1 MRSPIRLAQTALV
14 QRSEN
19 GDSSAAVLEDTTEL
33 SDVSFLSRDREHLE
47 SGKFYSDDSDEE
59 LVVEQRRR
67 KALCYSLSCCG
78 MCVLFGLFVA
88 FHSFST
94 GPMSVWTSASA
105 WGEPMQEFPFL
116 GEGLCL
122 GRANQLIPKYNTS
135 GDLMQFFQPASPEQC
150 QAQCQQ
156 DAQCSGFVTHGNTT
170 CSLISEEEGFPAAA
184 DATPRFRCYWRHDFL
199 HNSVGIYDPP
209 RPLVPK
215 VIWSYWEN
223 VHQVDAN
230 LTQQAIMH
238 AFLELCQKS
247 WRTLNPGWEIRVL
260 DQDTVWQY
268 ISKADL
274 PAGFDNLKVQHR
286 SDAIRLALL
295 VEYGGVWMD
304 ATLLLLRPLSM
315 VIQDIDPSNRFFY
328 VNRGLLGIPIINTKY
343 DRYTA
348 DFHVE
353 NWFFAAPQQ
362 DPLLVR
368 TFSCVKKMHQEGDTK
383 HLSDYGNLF
392 TQRQLEDLD
401 ALAEWAYLATDACI
415 FKALD
420 EDRAL
425 TQWWLSPSVHRR
437 NFLGHLNPLWF
448 QNPNQTL
455 IDIFYRVN
463 PEIVQ
468 TLTGGALLLL
478 KFTTD
483 MRKAL
488 LEPLSPLELYGCVE
502 SSWSIVLAAIGI
514 ANITKCEELRKPGAN
529 EWL

>member
-1 MRSPIRLAQTALV
+1 MKWWGSVADFVCGEAL
-14 QRSEN
+14 QCRP
-19 GDSSAAVLEDTTEL
+19 GSAASFAD
-33 SDVSFLSRDREHLE
+33 DVS
-47 SGKFYSDDSDEE
+47 GC
-59 LVVEQRRR
+59 RR
-67 KALCYSLSCCG
+67 
-78 MCVLFGLFVA
+78 
-88 FHSFST
+88 
-94 GPMSVWTSASA
+94 P
-105 WGEPMQEFPFL
+105 
-116 GEGLCL
+116 
-122 GRANQLIPKYNTS
+122 
-135 GDLMQFFQPASPEQC
+135 
-150 QAQCQQ
+150 
-156 DAQCSGFVTHGNTT
+156 
-170 CSLISEEEGFPAAA
+170 
-184 DATPRFRCYWRHDFL
+184 
-199 HNSVGIYDPP
+199 
-209 RPLVPK
+209 
-215 VIWSYWEN
+215 
-223 VHQVDAN
+223 
-230 LTQQAIMH
+230 
-238 AFLELCQKS
+238 
-247 WRTLNPGWEIRVL
+247 
-260 DQDTVWQY
+260 
-268 ISKADL
+268 
-274 PAGFDNLKVQHR
+274 
-286 SDAIRLALL
+286 
-295 VEYGGVWMD
+295 
-304 ATLLLLRPLSM
+304 
-315 VIQDIDPSNRFFY
+315 
-328 VNRGLLGIPIINTKY
+328 
-343 DRYTA
+343 
-348 DFHVE
+348 
-353 NWFFAAPQQ
+353 Q

-437 NFLGHLNPLWF
+437 NFLGVLAFSKRSPRRSSSSSGQRSEAGHLNPLWF

-455 IDIFYRVN
+455 IDSRPHSCREFGDIFYRVN